1 MTCDPEFPN
10 TWLVAEAPFYK
21 QGECEVKMSMMTTV
35 VLQDT
40 STSVLTEQ
48 IAEHMTAVSRVAESL
63 WESRWYILAFGVGL
77 PIVMGM
83 IWVILLRLFAKTIV
97 YCMIV
102 LMGILLIATTL
113 YLFWASDVF
122 PEVNEFLDNTTA
134 VEMGSGTLGSLGDSA
149 SSLLGDA
156 ADTANSTLTAIVRLV
171 PDELDQQIAAAS
183 VSGDMKTM
191 MQIASWVMLIIT
203 LIYIIVI
210 CISRRKIV
218 ICVTVVKEAT
228 KAVKAQPLMMV
239 FPLWMMTAQAALL
252 VFVLFIFAFLANAE
266 LTVDSFTDPLMRPVE
281 SSSYSEYMEYYNATA
296 GEGAAY
302 FQSLDATAGQVK
314 AVTVL
319 YFFFGFLWT
328 SQVLLALNGMII
340 AGAVCSWYWRV
351 SINLPITKA
360 ATRTLLSHIGTVCF
374 GSFIIALV
382 KFVRYVLMAIQTQ
395 ADKVKDK
402 KVGMILKLALCCVSC
417 CLYCLEK
424 TLKYITNFA
433 YIYTAMQGSGFC
445 GSCKDVF
452 KLLLGHMGQMAIN
465 MFVQRLLHAIQSW
478 GIPFL
483 SGWVAY
489 EVLGILGVGTRMYAV
504 ALIFLMSVFF
514 SRMFASVFE
523 TTIDCIFVCAFR
535 DEDDYDARVMAQH
548 HPSLKSALAPNVKS
562 QYSTSTDQKSLV
574 KE

>member
-1 MTCDPEFPN
+1 
-10 TWLVAEAPFYK
+10 
-21 QGECEVKMSMMTTV
+21 
-35 VLQDT
+35 
-40 STSVLTEQ
+40 
-48 IAEHMTAVSRVAESL
+48 
-63 WESRWYILAFGVGL
+63 
-77 PIVMGM
+77 
-83 IWVILLRLFAKTIV
+83 
-97 YCMIV
+97 MIV

-134 VEMGSGTLGSLGDSA
+134 VEMGRGHAGVARRLGVVPLQRRVGHGELDAHRHRA
-149 SSLLGDA
+149 SRARRARPADRGGVGVGRHEDDDADRLLG
-156 ADTANSTLTAIVRLV
+156 
-171 PDELDQQIAAAS
+171 E
-183 VSGDMKTM
+183 
-191 MQIASWVMLIIT
+191 LIIT

-239 FPLWMMTAQAALL
+239 FPLWMMTAQRARRRHAPAASQASPTLQSL
-252 VFVLFIFAFLANAE
+252 PHPLRLHRPGGAPRLRPLHLRIPRQRRAHRRLIHR
-266 LTVDSFTDPLMRPVE
+266 PLMRPVE
-281 SSSYSEYMEYYNATA
+281 SSSYEEYMQYYNATA

-374 GSFIIALV
+374 GHHRPRQ
-382 KFVRYVLMAIQTQ
+382 VRPVR
-395 ADKVKDK
+395 ADGDPDA
-402 KVGMILKLALCCVSC
+402 GGQGEGQEGWDDMKLAFMLRLVLPVRRRSSTSPTSRTSTRRCRARASAARARTSSSC
-417 CLYCLEK
+417 SSATWGRWRSTFRSGCS
-424 TLKYITNFA
+424 TRSRA
-433 YIYTAMQGSGFC
+433 GGSPSSRG
-445 GSCKDVF
+445 G
-452 KLLLGHMGQMAIN
+452 
-465 MFVQRLLHAIQSW
+465 
-478 GIPFL
+478 
-483 SGWVAY
+483 VAY

-523 TTIDCIFVCAFR
+523 TTIDCIFVRVPRRGRLRRAR
-535 DEDDYDARVMAQH
+535 DGA
-548 HPSLKSALAPNVKS
+548 APPVGGRRS
-562 QYSTSTDQKSLV
+562 RRM
-574 KE
+574 